1 MNLDLR
7 KRGKIF
13 LWRLFISQ
21 RLAMQYPRINKS
33 IALSSW
39 MPKEDH
45 SSRTAAN
52 IYCVVKIHFVGIFIK
67 LFARGIGYLVHDL
80 CWINKCILHAPISP
94 PIALIRASILN
105 DLFVC
110 DSCCYC
116 FVVFAL
122 AVVWCERES
131 QIEICWRTR
140 KKTHTHHISIISY
153 DLFTFK

>member
-116 FVVFAL
+116 FFVFAL
-122 AVVWCERES
+122 AVVWCERE
-131 QIEICWRTR
+131 RVR
-140 KKTHTHHISIISY
+140 LKFVGAPGKKHTHTI
-153 DLFTFK
+153 